1 MQNEKQTNT
10 LNTTK
15 TLTYLASLS
24 FVLSLAAPASAFQS
38 TQESQVSLP
47 AAKHVLASTGMRTG
61 SRTVLSHRRDPS
73 MSSRLHYRDGSDESD
88 EASRFGWLNTIFAS
102 SQQADE
108 DSEQQFV
115 DEYLEFLDRRYRR
128 LHNEEGEES
137 PKPFS
142 ALNWL
147 KQGSTSRND
156 ALATPQQQ
164 EDALF
169 VLGVAGLAS
178 RKLLQRHH
186 LHMDADSA
194 VVGSHVSTMEVL
206 DADISESGPVRVLIR
221 NFLVPMMRVLYVA
234 QRRKDIFIRN
244 QMRQMRKFVAGALR
258 ITGKTVAEGPLNAAR
273 AVIEIGGGKKTIAM
287 TFTTLATMLILL
299 RPILKAVMTE
309 GAVRP

>member
-1 MQNEKQTNT
+1 MQNKKQTSE
-10 LNTTK
+10 LNATK
-15 TLTYLASLS
+15 KLTYLASLS
-24 FVLSLAAPASAFQS
+24 IVLSLAASASAFQS
-38 TQESQVSLP
+38 TRESQVSL
-47 AAKHVLASTGMRTG
+47 AAAKKHVLASTGMRTR

-73 MSSRLHYRDGSDESD
+73 MSSRLHYRDGTDESD

-102 SQQADE
+102 SQQAD

-128 LHNEEGEES
+128 LHNEEGEEN

-142 ALNWL
+142 ALSWL
-147 KQGSTSRND
+147 KQGSPSRND
-156 ALATPQQQ
+156 AMVTPQQQ

-178 RKLLQRHH
+178 RKLLQKHH

-194 VVGSHVSTMEVL
+194 VVASHVSTMEVL
-206 DADISESGPVRVLIR
+206 DADISPSGPFRVLIKSV
-221 NFLVPMMRVLYVA
+221 LVPMMRVLYIA
-234 QRRKDIFIRN
+234 QRQKDIFLRN

-258 ITGKTVAEGPLNAAR
+258 ITGKTVTEGPLNAAR

-299 RPILKAVMTE
+299 RPVLRAVMTE